1 MSCGGRTSRD
11 KGCARSAP
19 SSACHRS
26 AAWRASL
33 SPLAEPHTAI
43 TQAGAS
49 PGGIG

>member
-19 SSACHRS
+19 SFACDRS
-26 AAWRASL
+26 VAWRASL
-33 SPLAEPHTAI
+33 PPLAEPHTSI
-43 TQAGAS
+43 TQAGGS